1 MLPPRLGIFLP
12 TFEGSEPSGPGWS
25 RNGVFRDTLRWPEML
40 AHARLIEESGFDS
53 LWVPDHLLFRWDGE
67 RGPSQGAWDGW
78 SILAALAA
86 ATARVELGTLVLC
99 TAFRN
104 PALLAKMADT
114 VDEISG
120 GRLILGLGA
129 GYHEPEF
136 TAFGY
141 PFNHRGARFEEA
153 VTVITSLL
161 RDGTVDFEGAYV
173 SAPTCELRP
182 RGPRPE
188 GPPIMLG
195 GGDNPGARTLRLGA
209 EHADLW
215 DTWLAFGRSHPDA
228 IVPRLRQVDAA
239 CGDIDREPATLRRS
253 ATIMVVAPGHEP
265 AATQP
270 GMEPVTGTAAEI
282 AETFR
287 DFGRLGVANLQLVLN
302 PFSASA
308 IEALAP
314 VVRALSVD
322 TLQAGDES
330 PHTRTN
336 IDV

>member
-12 TFEGSEPSGPGWS
+12 IFEGSDDIDAGWS
-25 RNGVFRDTLRWPEML
+25 RNGVFRDTLRWPEL
-40 AHARLIEESGFDS
+40 VAHARLIEESGFDS
-53 LWVPDHLLFRWDGE
+53 VWIPDHLLFRWDGE
-67 RGPSQGAWDGW
+67 GGPSQGAWDGW

-86 ATARVELGTLVLC
+86 ATERIELGTLVLC

-120 GRLILGLGA
+120 GRLILGLGT

-136 TAFGY
+136 RAFGY
-141 PFNHRGARFEEA
+141 PFDHRGSRFEEA

-161 RDGTVDFEGAYV
+161 REGAIDFEGRYL
-173 SAPTCELRP
+173 SAPNCELRP

-195 GGDNPGARTLRLGA
+195 GGDNPGSRTLRLGA

-228 IVPRLRQVDAA
+228 LRPLLENIDAA
-239 CGDIDREPATLRRS
+239 SAEAGRDPRTLARAAS
-253 ATIMVVAPGHEP
+253 IMVVAPGHEP
-265 AATQP
+265 AGTQP
-270 GMEPVTGTAAEI
+270 GMEPVTGTVDEI
-282 AETFR
+282 ANAFR
-287 DFGRLGVANLQLVLN
+287 AFGDMGISRLQLVLN

-314 VVRALSVD
+314 VVRALSID
-322 TLQAGDES
+322 TLQAGDE
-330 PHTRTN
+330 PNRTPRN
-336 IDV
+336 RP